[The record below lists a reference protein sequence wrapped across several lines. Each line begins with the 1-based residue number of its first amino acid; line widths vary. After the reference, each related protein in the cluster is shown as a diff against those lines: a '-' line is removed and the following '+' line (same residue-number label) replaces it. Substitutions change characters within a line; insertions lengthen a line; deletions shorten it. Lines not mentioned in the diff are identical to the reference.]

1 MKNNTFLEK
10 PIVNKSE
17 DLFNISSYVEDLENA
32 IDDGAKFIAIDGEY
46 GSGKSSLV
54 NILKNNEIKKDKK
67 TAFVNINFL
76 NINEENKNG
85 NNETI
90 NNYHRYFVNQVA
102 NDICNNPFEIEQ
114 LFYQSFISY
123 SVTNPSRYK
132 LWKIIVDKLLLILTS
147 YMIIFLTYKTF
158 LQSIKE
164 LEFIFKY
171 SDKINPVILITMFVL
186 VIIYG
191 YGIYKP
197 NKQEKSPMLEIDK
210 CRNIF
215 FKIVSTKVKRH
226 LSFKRKT
233 KLFLIID
240 DLDRIDENLQVKII
254 SLLYNEYYPLKING
268 IELIF
273 VFMINAH
280 KLQDKLLD
288 NKVSNEKLFD
298 YILPVSN
305 NQKHIIRHLTNKMIN
320 EHDILNEI
328 FNNKDIKNREYII
341 GLICKKYETMR
352 KIKHFFNKLISK
364 YNYIRN
370 KNIDNINYDEMII
383 ISIMLDQVETSVLDS
398 CISKVI
404 NNETLDDDS
413 ENIKDILEICKG
425 KKIFDADYYIY
436 LYNFID
442 KDDILNHYENE
453 LYLISEKG
461 YENITPDDE
470 NKILD
475 YFESEKVRYD
485 KVFYEIFLFLEND
498 TKIIFATS
506 KKFCD
511 YLIKSS
517 NFFGN
522 IDITNAY
529 KNWCGYCLCDNIPLD
544 INIKNAMIYDLKEAR
559 RLYLESKTSE
569 NAKKLKSEFKEF
581 LEKMWDRIFK
591 FDLKNYFSIIEIDDD
606 IYKLLFE
613 PIIPV
618 NIENGFKLLND
629 EIIDCNY
636 IKKYINNSF
645 LTKVNSLP
653 SEMSISIK
661 NQILNTNDIDVDVI
675 VNIIGDE
682 SIKFENIEFIYDKIN
697 SSNKYINYEKL
708 IIILNQYGYSE
719 KLDKHISYHIDK
731 NESNMIRYLNSN
743 RYSLSSIVLE
753 KLDSISTVYKF
764 TNYYEEIFVAKE
776 FYSLYIYSRLLKNQ
790 HFDIN
795 KNMISNDKYKNN
807 VLDIYKNINN
817 WALQYSFTK
826 NYSEFILENFDFN
839 SIKFTSDNFWKIT
852 HHISNIASPSQ
863 FTPILVSLK
872 SQNQLENF
880 FNYCI
885 NRSKSIDIEFI
896 KFLRS
901 YAQEMGLSSSIKAKL
916 TKKINKSKIS
926 P

>member
-10 PIVNKSE
+10 PILNKSE

-67 TAFVNINFL
+67 TTFVNINFL
-76 NINEENKNG
+76 NINEENKSG

-123 SVTNPSRYK
+123 SVTSPSRYK
-132 LWKIIVDKLLLILTS
+132 LWKIIVDKLLLILTG

-226 LSFKRKT
+226 LRFKRKT

-254 SLLYNEYYPLKING
+254 SLLYNEYYPLKISG

-273 VFMINAH
+273 VFMINTH
-280 KLQDKLLD
+280 KLQEKLLK
-288 NKVSNEKLFD
+288 NQVSNEKLFD

-320 EHDILNEI
+320 EHSILNEI
-328 FNNKDIKNREYII
+328 FNNKDIKNKEYII
-341 GLICKKYETMR
+341 GLICKEYETIR

-404 NNETLDDDS
+404 NNEMLDDNS
-413 ENIKDILEICKG
+413 KNIKDMLEICKG
-425 KKIFDADYYIY
+425 KRIFDADYYIY

-442 KDDILNHYENE
+442 KDDVLNHYESE

-461 YENITPDDE
+461 FENITPDDE
-470 NKILD
+470 DRIVHYL
-475 YFESEKVRYD
+475 ESEKVRYD

-517 NFFGN
+517 NFFDN

-559 RLYLESKTSE
+559 RSYLESKTSE
-569 NAKKLKSEFKEF
+569 NANKLKSEFKEF

-645 LTKVNSLP
+645 LEKVNSLP
-653 SEMSISIK
+653 NEMSISIK
-661 NQILNTNDIDVDVI
+661 NQILNTNDIDVNVI

-682 SIKFENIEFIYDKIN
+682 SIKFENIESIYDKIN
-697 SSNKYINYEKL
+697 NSNKYINYEKL

-719 KLDKHISYHIDK
+719 KLDKHICYHIDK

-743 RYSLSSIVLE
+743 HYSLSSMILE

-795 KNMISNDKYKNN
+795 KNMINNDEYKNK
-807 VLDIYKNINN
+807 VLDIYDNINN
-817 WALQYSFTK
+817 WALQYPFTK
-826 NYSEFILENFDFN
+826 SYSEFILENFDFN

-852 HHISNIASPSQ
+852 LHISNIASPSQ

-916 TKKINKSKIS
+916 TKSINKSKIS
-926 P
+926 S

>member
-1 MKNNTFLEK
+1 MKNNIFLEK
-10 PIVNKSE
+10 PIVNKNE

-54 NILKNNEIKKDKK
+54 NMLKNNEIKKDKN
-67 TAFVNINFL
+67 TTFVNINFL

-132 LWKIIVDKLLLILTS
+132 LWKTIVDKLLLILTG
-147 YMIIFLTYKTF
+147 YIIVFLTYKTF
-158 LQSIKE
+158 LESIKE

-171 SDKINPVILITMFVL
+171 GDKINPIILITMFVL

-197 NKQEKSPMLEIDK
+197 NKQEKSPMLEVDK

-215 FKIVSTKVKRH
+215 FKIVITKVKRH
-226 LSFKRKT
+226 LNFKRKT

-254 SLLYNEYYPLKING
+254 SLLYNEYYPLKISG

-273 VFMINAH
+273 VFMINTH
-280 KLQDKLLD
+280 KLQEKLLE
-288 NKVSNEKLFD
+288 NQVSNEKLFD

-305 NQKHIIRHLTNKMIN
+305 NQKHIIRHLTTKMIN
-320 EHDILNEI
+320 EHSILNEI
-328 FNNKDIKNREYII
+328 FNNKNIKNREYII
-341 GLICKKYETMR
+341 VLICKEYKTIR

-383 ISIMLDQVETSVLDS
+383 ISIMLDQVEASVLDS
-398 CISKVI
+398 FISKVI

-413 ENIKDILEICKG
+413 EKIKDILEICKG
-425 KKIFDADYYIY
+425 KRIFDADYYIY

-442 KDDILNHYENE
+442 KDDILNYYENE

-461 YENITPDDE
+461 FENITPEDE
-470 NKILD
+470 GKIINFL
-475 YFESEKVRYD
+475 ESDKVRYD

-498 TKIIFATS
+498 TKIIFAAS
-506 KKFCD
+506 KKFCN
-511 YLIKSS
+511 YLIKTS
-517 NFFGN
+517 NFFDN

-544 INIKNAMIYDLKEAR
+544 IDIKNAMIYDLKEAR
-559 RLYLESKTSE
+559 RLYLKSKIPE
-569 NAKKLKSEFKEF
+569 NANKLKSEFKEF
-581 LEKMWDRIFK
+581 LEKMQDRIFK
-591 FDLKNYFSIIEIDDD
+591 FDLKNYFSTIEIDDE

-613 PIIPV
+613 PIIPT

-629 EIIDCNY
+629 GIIDCNY

-645 LTKVNSLP
+645 LTKVNSIP
-653 SEMSISIK
+653 NEMSISIK
-661 NQILNTNDIDVDVI
+661 KHILNTSEIDVSVI

-682 SIKFENIEFIYDKIN
+682 SIKFEDIESIYDRIN
-697 SSNKYINYEKL
+697 KSNKYINYEKL
-708 IIILNQYGYSE
+708 IIILNQYGYSQ
-719 KLDKHISYHIDK
+719 KLDKHICYHIDK
-731 NESNMIRYLNSN
+731 NEANMIKYLNSN
-743 RYSLSSIVLE
+743 HYSLSSMILE
-753 KLDSISTVYKF
+753 KLDSISTPYKF
-764 TNYYEEIFVAKE
+764 TNYYEEIFISKE

-795 KNMISNDKYKNN
+795 KNMINNDKYKNQ
-807 VLDIYKNINN
+807 VLDIYANINK
-817 WALQYSFTK
+817 WAFQYSFTK
-826 NYSEFILENFDFN
+826 SYSKFILGNFDFN
-839 SIKFTSDNFWKIT
+839 NIKFTSDNFWKIT
-852 HHISNIASPSQ
+852 HHIPIVVFPSQ
-863 FTPILVSLK
+863 FIPILASLK

-885 NRSKSIDIEFI
+885 NRSKSINVEFI

-901 YAQEMGLSSSIKAKL
+901 YAQVVGLSRSLKSKL
-916 TKKINKSKIS
+916 TRSINKNKIGL
-926 P
+926 